1 MVKGN
6 KLERLKEEFSF
17 LKNEVLGVLLFGSNA
32 DNSRVKRSDVDICVV
47 APKQKQL
54 SILSLVCQKIDIYK
68 KKYDVYTFEEL
79 PLYMKA
85 EVLRNHKII
94 VSKDLPKLYEYLYFY
109 QKLWDEQKHR
119 QEVTKEEVL
128 SML

>member
-17 LKNEVLGVLLFGSNA
+17 LKNEVLGVLLFGSSA
-32 DNSRVKRSDVDICVV
+32 DNSRTKKSDVDICVV